1 MDKEITEHILERRRE
16 CMLAVSHKYGSINH
30 RVYEYCERFSSGSED
45 IADAADFFEPKSA

>member
-16 CMLAVSHKYGSINH
+16 CMLAVSHRYGSINH